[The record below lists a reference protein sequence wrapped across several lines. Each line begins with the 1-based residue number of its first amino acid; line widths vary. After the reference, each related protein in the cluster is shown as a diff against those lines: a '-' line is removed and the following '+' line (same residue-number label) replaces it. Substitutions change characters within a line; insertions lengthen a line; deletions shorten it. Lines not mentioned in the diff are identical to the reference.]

1 MSAIQMAKPPDPGV
15 PHPSLQLCDLFF
27 LAGDLDTL
35 HSLAEVR
42 ESRNQYSLSL
52 SSSHLTSLSLS
63 LALSLM
69 SIFSLSFQLCPSAL
83 FASGEEEAM

>member
-1 MSAIQMAKPPDPGV
+1 MSAIQMAQLLDPGV

-52 SSSHLTSLSLS
+52 SSSHLKTLSISLDLS
-63 LALSLM
+63 RLS
-69 SIFSLSFQLCPSAL
+69 SPLSFQLCPSDL
-83 FASGEEEAM
+83 FASREE